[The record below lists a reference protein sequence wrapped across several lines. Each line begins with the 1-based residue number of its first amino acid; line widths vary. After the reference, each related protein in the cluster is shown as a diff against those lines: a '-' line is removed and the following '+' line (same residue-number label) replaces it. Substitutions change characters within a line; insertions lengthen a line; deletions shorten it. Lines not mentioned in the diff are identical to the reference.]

1 VSSPPAADHALPH
14 LEGATRYEGV
24 ALEKAL
30 DVVSD
35 VFVLFDKEFRIVYH
49 NEANKAAMRAA
60 GLDPDAAIG
69 KTVLEAMPQ
78 IAGSVGE
85 RESRRAME
93 ERIATEWEESYHPDV
108 RLRGRAFP
116 LEDGGLIVVASNIS
130 AEWRAREDARLAAE
144 RATRF
149 EAVTADF
156 RKALRPEEV
165 AHVTLSQALEA
176 FHAIAGIVYLLDES
190 SGVLR
195 AAAHRGVAVSEA
207 LPWSEVPLDSA
218 RLIADAVRMREPYY
232 MPTREV
238 LLERY
243 PVAREVNKAIKAE
256 AWAAIPLVSEGR
268 TLGGIC
274 LGFDS
279 HPAFDADQRMF
290 IETFAAQCAQAMDRA
305 RLYQEAQLADE
316 RLRILAHA
324 ADRLIVPLDLDVR
337 LRRVLALMVPSFCD
351 WGVIYLLEP
360 VGALRRA
367 AVQGATKEF
376 DDLLGEIG
384 NAYSMKDLRPPAVVR
399 ALQEDT
405 TVTMKVDASTMPT
418 LGIDKRYASMLA
430 RFGPHVVLAVP
441 MHARGTQ
448 IGALLLGRQGSSAA
462 FSAADVGFIVDLS
475 IRAAGAIDNARLF
488 ASEHAA
494 RSAAE
499 EANRAKSDFLA
510 AMSHE
515 LRTPLNAIAG
525 YTELLSLGIRGPL
538 NEQQHE
544 DLRRIARNQAHLLSI
559 INDIL
564 SFARIEAGYV
574 DFTLEP
580 LAARD
585 VISSLEQFIAPQ
597 LAERRLGFSLRPCD
611 ASLVMVADRDK
622 TQQVLLNLLTNAA
635 KFTAVGGEIHVHADE
650 DDATIGIHVTDTG
663 IGIPSDRLDAIFE
676 PFVQVHRSLTHPIS
690 GTGLGLSISRDI
702 ARKMGGDI
710 GVKST
715 LGQGST
721 FTLLLPRHNAP
732 SLEQK

>member
-1 VSSPPAADHALPH
+1 MSSPPAADHSLPR
-14 LEGATRYEGV
+14 LEGATPHEGV

-60 GLDPDAAIG
+60 GMNPDAAIG
-69 KTVLEAMPQ
+69 KTILEALPQ

-85 RESRRAME
+85 RETRRAMKD
-93 ERIATEWEESYHPDV
+93 RVATEWEESYHPDL

-116 LEDGGLIVVASNIS
+116 LEDGGLIVVATNIS

-176 FHAIAGIVYLLDES
+176 FHAIAGIVYLLDENA
-190 SGVLR
+190 GVLR

-207 LPWSEVPLDSA
+207 LPWSEVPLESG

-279 HPAFDADQRMF
+279 DPAFDADQRMF

-351 WGVIYLLEP
+351 WGAIYLLEP

-367 AVQGATKEF
+367 AVQAATKEF

-384 NAYSMKDLRPPAVVR
+384 NAYSKDLRPPAVVR
-399 ALQEDT
+399 ALKEDT
-405 TVTMKVDASTMPT
+405 TITMKVDASTMPT
-418 LGIDKRYASMLA
+418 LGIDERYASMLA

-462 FSAADVGFIVDLS
+462 FSAADIGFIVDLA

-488 ASEHAA
+488 ASERAA

-580 LAARD
+580 LAARE
-585 VISSLEQFIAPQ
+585 VIVGLEQFMAPQ
-597 LAERRLGFSLRPCD
+597 LAERQLRFSIRPCD
-611 ASLVMVADRDK
+611 ASLVMLADRDK

-635 KFTAVGGEIHVHADE
+635 KFTEVGGEIHVHADG

-663 IGIPSDRLDAIFE
+663 IGIPNDRLDAIFE
-676 PFVQVHRSLTHPIS
+676 PFVQVHRSLTHPVS

-710 GVKST
+710 GVKSA

-721 FTLLLPRHNAP
+721 FTLVLPRHSAD
-732 SLEQK
+732 SSEQK

>member
-1 VSSPPAADHALPH
+1 
-14 LEGATRYEGV
+14 
-24 ALEKAL
+24 
-30 DVVSD
+30 
-35 VFVLFDKEFRIVYH
+35 
-49 NEANKAAMRAA
+49 
-60 GLDPDAAIG
+60 
-69 KTVLEAMPQ
+69 
-78 IAGSVGE
+78 
-85 RESRRAME
+85 
-93 ERIATEWEESYHPDV
+93 
-108 RLRGRAFP
+108 
-116 LEDGGLIVVASNIS
+116 
-130 AEWRAREDARLAAE
+130 
-144 RATRF
+144 
-149 EAVTADF
+149 
-156 RKALRPEEV
+156 
-165 AHVTLSQALEA
+165 
-176 FHAIAGIVYLLDES
+176 
-190 SGVLR
+190 
-195 AAAHRGVAVSEA
+195 
-207 LPWSEVPLDSA
+207 
-218 RLIADAVRMREPYY
+218 
-232 MPTREV
+232 
-238 LLERY
+238 
-243 PVAREVNKAIKAE
+243 
-256 AWAAIPLVSEGR
+256 
-268 TLGGIC
+268 
-274 LGFDS
+274 
-279 HPAFDADQRMF
+279 
-290 IETFAAQCAQAMDRA
+290 
-305 RLYQEAQLADE
+305 
-316 RLRILAHA
+316 
-324 ADRLIVPLDLDVR
+324 LIVPLDLDVR

-585 VISSLEQFIAPQ
+585 VI
-597 LAERRLGFSLRPCD
+597 
-611 ASLVMVADRDK
+611 
-622 TQQVLLNLLTNAA
+622 
-635 KFTAVGGEIHVHADE
+635 
-650 DDATIGIHVTDTG
+650 
-663 IGIPSDRLDAIFE
+663 
-676 PFVQVHRSLTHPIS
+676 
-690 GTGLGLSISRDI
+690 
-702 ARKMGGDI
+702 
-710 GVKST
+710 
-715 LGQGST
+715 
-721 FTLLLPRHNAP
+721 
-732 SLEQK
+732 